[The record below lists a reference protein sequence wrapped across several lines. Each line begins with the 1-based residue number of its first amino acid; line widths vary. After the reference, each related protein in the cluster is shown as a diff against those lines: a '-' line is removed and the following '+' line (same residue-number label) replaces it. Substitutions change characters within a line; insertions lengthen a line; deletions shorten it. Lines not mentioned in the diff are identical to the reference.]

1 MKVRESEV
9 MSRIDNDGVGIRD
22 IDTILDDG
30 SREQHVVVVVGE
42 IEDDLLEF
50 LRFHL
55 SMSDSHTGIRDIF
68 MDHLRDVREIADT
81 IIDKVNLPIAR
92 HLEVDGIGDD
102 LGAEGVNLRLDGIAV
117 RGRCLDDTEITG
129 SNQRELKRTG
139 NRRCRHRQRIDIRLQ
154 LAQFLFRGDTK
165 LLFLV
170 DDE

>member
-1 MKVRESEV
+1 

-117 RGRCLDDTEITG
+117 RGRCLAALPTSSTYRHSTSTG
-129 SNQRELKRTG
+129 AVSLSWRHQTSVP
-139 NRRCRHRQRIDIRLQ
+139 RR
-154 LAQFLFRGDTK
+154 
-165 LLFLV
+165 
-170 DDE
+170 

>member
-1 MKVRESEV
+1 

-22 IDTILDDG
+22 VDAVLNDSG
-30 SREQHVVVVVGE
+30 GEQHVVVVVRE
-42 IEDDLLEF
+42 VEDDLLE
-50 LRFHL
+50 LLGFHL
-55 SMSDSHTGIRDIF
+55 SMSDGDAGIRDILV
-68 MDHLRDVREIADT
+68 DHLRDMRQVADA
-81 IIDKVNLPIAR
+81 IVHKVDLSVAR

-102 LGAEGVNLRLDGIAV
+102 LNTKGMDLRLDGIAV
-117 RGRCLDDTEITG
+117 GGRCLDDTEVAG